1 MVQVLNPRRNLDKF
15 SPQQLAA
22 IAWSYAMV
30 NFDAPQLF
38 AAVRDEASRK
48 PQLAEMLNK
57 AGLLHNPGS
66 QMSLAFAGAGQR
78 GPAGAGA
85 VGGSAFSPRTFSP
98 PLRPQAASANHGMGA
113 LGQQPNAGGQ
123 MQGMGGGM
131 GGLGNNGAHGMGYQ
145 GSQTGQHGQQGL
157 SGQAHSSNNKGGGFS
172 QQGHAQQAAGGYAQA
187 DTGNGQSAH
196 GAGKGSEVARAA
208 EEHKKEMEEKQRQV
222 IGCEEGDACP
232 LCVEEMDATDL
243 ALVPCPCGYQVCLL
257 CLNKIRKEGN
267 KQCPACR
274 TEYVLS
280 LSHSFSVSVSLLPS
294 SLYLSVYAALMLA
307 LAHASR
313 ACSTPSASCLG
324 STEHLMR

>member
-222 IGCEEGDACP
+222 IGCEEGDACT

>member
-38 AAVRDEASRK
+38 AAVRDEATRK
-48 PQLAEMLNK
+48 PQLAEMLSK

-85 VGGSAFSPRTFSP
+85 VGGSAFSPRAFSP
-98 PLRPQAASANHGMGA
+98 PLRPQAASANHGMGP

-123 MQGMGGGM
+123 MQGMSGGM
-131 GGLGNNGAHGMGYQ
+131 GGLGNNGAHGMGFQ
-145 GSQTGQHGQQGL
+145 GSQDSQHGQQGL
-157 SGQAHSSNNKGGGFS
+157 SGQAHSSNIKGGGFS

-187 DTGNGQSAH
+187 DAGNAQSAH

-280 LSHSFSVSVSLLPS
+280 HTLSLPLSLFLSPPFLPL
-294 SLYLSVYAALMLA
+294 SLCVRRYAALIPA

-313 ACSTPSASCLG
+313 AAQHQC
-324 STEHLMR
+324 